1 MNKDVN
7 IFFSC
12 NLKYILLILIFYFI
26 SFTEGFITTNR
37 HGINVNHVF
46 NPSSKCILS
55 RKQNHQEC
63 FLFNNT
69 DVSNNT
75 GVTFGTEC
83 LNNLLNTTNT
93 VPNIDCNVDD
103 DIIHDMIT
111 PEQELTYPLI
121 SKSFQTFHGVYT
133 NHCLYVDAII
143 RADEIN
149 IAETLRKQI
158 KSMISYGINH
168 IWKYNVL
175 DANTKTL
182 KQDDVYM
189 IKRPGVA
196 IAFNYKIS
204 KAMQKKLSEK
214 NIKLIKGEKIDNI
227 LEMAWDELIRIA
239 GQNRIV
245 TIYGKAEVKEVAKDS
260 EDKNAGRCVVTY
272 GKINPFLNVRIIRG
286 DRIFYY
292 GKISTST
299 KGIQYPIEIYKGETC
314 WITLEEFDDI
324 KVGDVIEAYSD

>member
-204 KAMQKKLSEK
+204 KAMQ
-214 NIKLIKGEKIDNI
+214 
-227 LEMAWDELIRIA
+227 
-239 GQNRIV
+239 
-245 TIYGKAEVKEVAKDS
+245 
-260 EDKNAGRCVVTY
+260 DKNAGRCVVTY